1 MKSTK
6 VYTLAIPLLY
16 ALLRNYEQSFNRVQL
31 LQIEGAQ
38 LNSSINCGNYNHH
51 MHKKLVFLLGS
62 TCYIETYF
70 YLEEFQSYLQ
80 RSTNL
85 THSNIL
91 CFKYPST
98 STSYENVGRPQAFA
112 TSEKKEEL
120 Y

>member
-1 MKSTK
+1 
-6 VYTLAIPLLY
+6 
-16 ALLRNYEQSFNRVQL
+16 
-31 LQIEGAQ
+31 
-38 LNSSINCGNYNHH
+38 

-112 TSEKKEEL
+112 TSALLREDNFANCNKSLESLEYAL
-120 Y
+120 PLMSTHEQII